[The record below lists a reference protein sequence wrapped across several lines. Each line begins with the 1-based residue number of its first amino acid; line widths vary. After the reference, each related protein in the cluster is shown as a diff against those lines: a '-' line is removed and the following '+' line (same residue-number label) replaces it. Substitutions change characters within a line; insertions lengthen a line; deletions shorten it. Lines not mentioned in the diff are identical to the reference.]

1 MRVFKINKHKS
12 TWEWITDAFIFLYL
26 SIALIWFVFKLF
38 DYSFFT
44 SDVDVMQILSTA
56 IVVVVTYLIYR
67 LNSEAKKADNYFEK
81 ISYQYFNIIELH
93 YALEFLNANE
103 NNTINRIRFEYQMK
117 ASCNIMIY
125 YLEHYPNNSFDC
137 DKMIV
142 TLLSISR
149 NPYYTIDFET
159 LSNEFNELCKSI
171 NQKHQK
177 YVSFMLP
184 KMYNN

>member
-1 MRVFKINKHKS
+1 MRVFKINKYKS
-12 TWEWITDAFIFLYL
+12 PWEWITDVFMFLYL

-38 DYSFFT
+38 DYSLFT
-44 SDVDVMQILSTA
+44 RDVDVMQIISTA

-67 LNSEAKKADNYFEK
+67 LNSEAKKVDNYFEK
-81 ISYQYFNIIELH
+81 ISYQYFNINELH

-103 NNTINRIRFEYQMK
+103 NNTINRIRFEYQIK

-137 DKMIV
+137 DKMIM
-142 TLLSISR
+142 TLLSISS
-149 NPYYTIDFET
+149 NPYFATDYET

-171 NQKHQK
+171 NQKPRK
-177 YVSFMLP
+177 YVNIPLP
-184 KMYNN
+184 KMNNK

>member
-12 TWEWITDAFIFLYL
+12 PWEWITDAFIFLYL

-38 DYSFFT
+38 YYSFFT

-93 YALEFLNANE
+93 
-103 NNTINRIRFEYQMK
+103 
-117 ASCNIMIY
+117 
-125 YLEHYPNNSFDC
+125 
-137 DKMIV
+137 
-142 TLLSISR
+142 
-149 NPYYTIDFET
+149 
-159 LSNEFNELCKSI
+159 
-171 NQKHQK
+171 
-177 YVSFMLP
+177 
-184 KMYNN
+184 